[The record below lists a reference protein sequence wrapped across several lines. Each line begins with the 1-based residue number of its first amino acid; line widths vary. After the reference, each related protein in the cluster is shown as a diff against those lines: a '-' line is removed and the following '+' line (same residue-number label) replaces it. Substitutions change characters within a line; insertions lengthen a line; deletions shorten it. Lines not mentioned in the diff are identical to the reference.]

1 MLSIR
6 DLRSIG
12 MQTTQTTPA
21 NPRMHLLDVLRFG
34 AAAAVVIYH
43 FTATPTASQYW
54 GTGVS
59 ELFGGLNHVTRYG
72 WLAVEAFFVISGF
85 AILWS
90 SQGRTVAQF
99 TGSRVGR
106 LYPGLWACVAV
117 TAVLQAF
124 WSGGRQL
131 SVGDTLANLTMAPSL
146 FDAELSQVVY
156 WTLLVELKFYVLIA
170 VVMAFGPLTRHRA
183 LTLAVAWPAVGIVV
197 HALGYPGLAEHL
209 AVRHSVFF
217 GVGMVLFLLW
227 NDAGARRAGQ
237 EPDGGRRATL
247 TTLGALAALMTLGAV
262 RVTESA
268 HGAASLQG
276 VPVDPWVA
284 TAIFVASVVAVW
296 FACHPRATTTRPW
309 LAAVC
314 VGAGALTYPL
324 YLVHTQFGWAVTEQ
338 LTLRGVGPW
347 LTLVAATAASL
358 ALAAAIWLGVE
369 QPFSTRLRR
378 AVTAILTHRRPAGR
392 REVPAGRTPSPSDV
406 APALPVESTHGLSVQ
421 R

>member
-1 MLSIR
+1 
-6 DLRSIG
+6 

-21 NPRMHLLDVLRFG
+21 KPRMHLLDALRFG
-34 AAAAVVIYH
+34 AAAAVVVYH

-54 GTGVS
+54 GTDVS
-59 ELFGGLNHVTRYG
+59 DLFDSLNHATRYG
-72 WLAVEAFFVISGF
+72 WLAVETFFVISGF

-106 LYPGLWACVAV
+106 LYPGLWACVVV

-131 SVGDTLANLTMAPSL
+131 SVGDTVANLTMAPSL

-156 WTLLVELKFYVLIA
+156 WTLFVELKFYVLIA
-170 VVMAFGPLTRHRA
+170 VVMAFGPLTRPRA
-183 LTLAVAWPAVGIVV
+183 LALAVAWPAVGIVV

-217 GVGMVLFLLW
+217 GIGMVLFLLW
-227 NDAGARRAGQ
+227 KDATDRRAGLT
-237 EPDGGRRATL
+237 PDGGRRAAL
-247 TTLGALAALMTLGAV
+247 TTLGAFAALMVLGAV

-268 HGAASLQG
+268 HGATSLQG

-284 TAIFVASVVAVW
+284 TAIFVASVASVGL
-296 FACHPRATTTRPW
+296 ACHPRATTTRPW
-309 LAAVC
+309 LAALC

-338 LTLRGVGPW
+338 LTLRGAGPW
-347 LTLVAATAASL
+347 LTLGAATAVSL

-369 QPFSTRLRR
+369 HPLSTRLRR
-378 AVTAILTHRRPAGR
+378 AVTATLTRRRRAGR
-392 REVPAGRTPSPSDV
+392 DEVSVGWNPGPGGV
-406 APALPVESTHGLSVQ
+406 APAVPVEAAHQLSLQ